1 MATSTLMI
9 GISGVRGI
17 VGESLTPQLLIHL
30 GEAFGTYLDSGRVV
44 VGRDTRVSG
53 EMVKHSV
60 FAGLLATGCPIVDV
74 GVCPTPSLTLMIE
87 EIGAAGGIMISASH
101 NPIQWNALK
110 FFRADGGYLTD
121 LEARQLLD
129 LYYQGEFRKARW
141 HEIQDVS
148 TDARAVEVHA
158 RRVLSVVDVEKIRK
172 RAFRVAL
179 DCCNGAGSE
188 VTLRV
193 LNELGCRIESIHCE
207 MDGLFPHDPE
217 PTFLNLGDLCRLVE
231 KGDVDVGFAQDPDA
245 DRVAIVDETGR
256 FIGEEYSLALAARH
270 LLAKRAGTVVA
281 NVSTSRAVDDVARAA
296 GCRVER
302 VPVGEVNVAERMREL
317 DSPVGGEGNGGVIDP
332 RVHYGRDS
340 LAGIALTLEFMA
352 ETGKSLSDLV
362 NAIPRY
368 HMVKTKVDCDRPRAQ
383 EILRRVREEYADAE
397 INLSDGVRIDWP
409 DAWVHLRG
417 SNTEPVLRVIA
428 EAAGEPRAR
437 ALADEF
443 VAKAKR

>member
-60 FAGLLATGCPIVDV
+60 FAGLLATGCSLVDV

-121 LEARQLLD
+121 IEARQLLD

-158 RRVLSVVDVEKIRK
+158 RRVLSVVDVERIRK

-193 LNELGCRIESIHCE
+193 LRELGCRISC
-207 MDGLFPHDPE
+207 
-217 PTFLNLGDLCRLVE
+217 C
-231 KGDVDVGFAQDPDA
+231 
-245 DRVAIVDETGR
+245 
-256 FIGEEYSLALAARH
+256 S
-270 LLAKRAGTVVA
+270 
-281 NVSTSRAVDDVARAA
+281 
-296 GCRVER
+296 
-302 VPVGEVNVAERMREL
+302 
-317 DSPVGGEGNGGVIDP
+317 
-332 RVHYGRDS
+332 
-340 LAGIALTLEFMA
+340 
-352 ETGKSLSDLV
+352 
-362 NAIPRY
+362 
-368 HMVKTKVDCDRPRAQ
+368 
-383 EILRRVREEYADAE
+383 
-397 INLSDGVRIDWP
+397 W
-409 DAWVHLRG
+409 
-417 SNTEPVLRVIA
+417 
-428 EAAGEPRAR
+428 
-437 ALADEF
+437 
-443 VAKAKR
+443 